1 MYQPWKLEPSK
12 QQSLRG
18 VDDINEPLYFT
29 DDQFNLEPFQ
39 ERFDNLCCGWVF
51 QINVVVQNDFQSCTI
66 PVTKEGAGY

>member
-1 MYQPWKLEPSK
+1 MLRHSER
-12 QQSLRG
+12 QSLAG
-18 VDDINEPLYFT
+18 VNDINSAIYFT
-29 DDQFNLEPFQ
+29 NGDFTLEPFQ